1 MPIQLAVIFGAL
13 FFLSGCATIVNG
25 DTVPI
30 NVQAKEPGTHVKAN
44 GQTFTV
50 PVVLQLPRGRGPQDL
65 VFVKEG
71 EEERAVTLKETGSA
85 WVFGNVIF
93 MLLGIIFI
101 GIDAANP
108 HGYTLTPDDV
118 LFSFRDPNGLVD
130 PNPKQS
136 TAFDGP

>member
-1 MPIQLAVIFGAL
+1 MIPLL
-13 FFLSGCATIVNG
+13 FLLLILSGCATLVNG

-30 NVQAKEPGTHVKAN
+30 DVKAQEPGTQVRAN

-50 PVVLQLPRGRGPQDL
+50 PVVLQLPRGKGNQQIT
-65 VFVKEG
+65 FVKEG
-71 EEERAVTLKETGSA
+71 EEERAVTLKETGSG
-85 WVFGNVIF
+85 WVFGNVF
-93 MLLGIIFI
+93 FLLLGIIFI

-108 HGYTLTPDDV
+108 HGYTLTPDEI

-130 PNPKQS
+130 PTPPQS

>member
-1 MPIQLAVIFGAL
+1 MIPLLLILL
-13 FFLSGCATIVNG
+13 SLSGCATIVNG

-30 NVQAKEPGTHVKAN
+30 NVKGKEPGTQVKAN

-65 VFVKEG
+65 IFFKED

-85 WVFGNVIF
+85 WVFGNVF
-93 MLLGIIFI
+93 FLLLGIIFI

-108 HGYTLTPDDV
+108 HGYTLTPDDIV
-118 LFSFRDPNGLVD
+118 FSFREPDGLVE
-130 PNPKQS
+130 PAPKQS